1 MKSVLIKNFKNKK
14 VLITGHT
21 GFKGSWLT
29 MWLNILGARIVGIS
43 NNFPSSPNHYKLL
56 NLNKKILSKNLD
68 IRNLKSLVKFI
79 KKYQPDYVFHLAA
92 QSIVKVAYEN
102 PIKTWSTNSIG
113 TVNILESLRQL
124 KKKCVA
130 VIITS
135 DKCYENLE
143 IKRGYRENDRLG
155 GKDPYSASK
164 AAADIAIRSYI
175 SSFFSH
181 KKNKVFIAT
190 ARAGNVV
197 GGGDWSSNR
206 LIPDCVR
213 SWSKKKK
220 VIIRSP
226 YSTRPWQH
234 VLEAIYGYL
243 TLAINL
249 NKNSNLHGE
258 AFNFGPSNHQNY
270 KVVSVIKLMKK
281 YWQNVSWKIHKNN
294 NKIFKESSLLK
305 LNSQK
310 SNKILKWRSVLT
322 FQENISLVANWYK
335 NFYLNSKQAYRLT
348 SSQIELYHEILSKR
362 ATK

>member
-1 MKSVLIKNFKNKK
+1 MKSVLIKNFNNKK

-29 MWLNILGARIVGIS
+29 MWLNILGARVVGIS
-43 NNFPSSPNHYKLL
+43 NNFPSSLNHYKLL

-68 IRNLKSLVKFI
+68 IRNLKVLKRFI
-79 KKYQPDYVFHLAA
+79 RKYQPDFVFHLAA
-92 QSIVKVAYEN
+92 QSIVKTAYED
-102 PIKTWSTNSIG
+102 PIKTWSTNAIG

-143 IKRGYRENDRLG
+143 IKRGYHENDRLG

-164 AAADIAIRSYI
+164 ASADIAIRSYI
-175 SSFFSH
+175 SSFFSY
-181 KKNKVFIAT
+181 KKNKVLIAT
-190 ARAGNVV
+190 ARAGNVI

-220 VIIRSP
+220 VLIRSP
-226 YSTRPWQH
+226 NSTRPWQH
-234 VLEAIYGYL
+234 VLEAIYGYI

-249 NKNSNLHGE
+249 NKNPSLHGE
-258 AFNFGPSNHQNY
+258 TFNFGPANNQNY

-281 YWQNVSWKIHKNN
+281 YWQNVSWKLYKNN

-310 SNKILKWRSVLT
+310 AKKNLKWKSILT
-322 FQENISLVANWYK
+322 FKENISLVANWYK
-335 NFYLNSKQAYRLT
+335 NFYLNSKQAYKLT
-348 SSQIELYHEILSKR
+348 SSQIEFYQNILNKR
-362 ATK
+362 AIK